1 MRYRHLYIYQ
11 VEGEVDDRGITSP
24 DYIGCWNEG
33 NSSFLFFH
41 TDHRGTVEALIRQGD
56 GIRLIDAYDMDYED
70 WQGEG
75 LKAFRV
81 GPLWFCPPRESVRR
95 VPTGCRPIPFD
106 PGVVFGTGLHPTTYD
121 TLHLLV
127 HLFNRHA
134 PRIVLDLGTGTG
146 ILALACAALG
156 AQKVL
161 AVDINRLSVKTA
173 QENVMANGFEPIITV
188 KEASAESVIDQPADL
203 AVMNMH
209 FHVLDR
215 LTETE
220 GFRNKRWAILS
231 GLLRTDYMGLLR
243 KLQKRRHLVE
253 ERSTGHWFS
262 AWFEG

>member
-1 MRYRHLYIYQ
+1 
-11 VEGEVDDRGITSP
+11 
-24 DYIGCWNEG
+24 
-33 NSSFLFFH
+33 
-41 TDHRGTVEALIRQGD
+41 
-56 GIRLIDAYDMDYED
+56 
-70 WQGEG
+70 
-75 LKAFRV
+75 
-81 GPLWFCPPRESVRR
+81 
-95 VPTGCRPIPFD
+95 
-106 PGVVFGTGLHPTTYD
+106 
-121 TLHLLV
+121 
-127 HLFNRHA
+127 
-134 PRIVLDLGTGTG
+134 LDLGTGTG

-220 GFRNKRWAILS
+220 GFRNKRWVILS